1 MKRALELARRAWG
14 QTHPNPMVGAV
25 ILEGGAIVAEGHHA
39 QAGGDHAEIAAWK
52 ALGRAPAA
60 RSTLYVT
67 LEPCSTAGKTGAC
80 TDAILRSGLK
90 RVVVGTADPNPAH
103 AGRGLK
109 ILREAGV
116 EVVCGVHEAA
126 CRDLNLVFNH
136 WIVEQRPLVAG
147 KIATTLDGRVATRG
161 GQSQWIT
168 NAASRADV
176 HHWRRLFPAIA
187 AGSGTVRADDPALTA
202 RLPGE
207 AVFCP
212 RRFIFDRRFS
222 LPAFSER
229 QVFCD
234 VHREETTLVTCQEPT
249 GWLGSVW
256 KLPSAGM
263 LDHFLQRCAAEGIIG
278 LYLEGG
284 PTLISAFLA
293 ERHLDYLFAYRAP
306 KFLADDEA
314 RACLSGQ
321 SPLGLEQAY
330 QLEDVQ
336 TADLA
341 GDQLMR
347 GRVLYPLG

>member
-1 MKRALELARRAWG
+1 
-14 QTHPNPMVGAV
+14 
-25 ILEGGAIVAEGHHA
+25 
-39 QAGGDHAEIAAWK
+39 
-52 ALGRAPAA
+52 
-60 RSTLYVT
+60 
-67 LEPCSTAGKTGAC
+67 
-80 TDAILRSGLK
+80 
-90 RVVVGTADPNPAH
+90 
-103 AGRGLK
+103 
-109 ILREAGV
+109 
-116 EVVCGVHEAA
+116 
-126 CRDLNLVFNH
+126 
-136 WIVEQRPLVAG
+136 
-147 KIATTLDGRVATRG
+147 
-161 GQSQWIT
+161 
-168 NAASRADV
+168 
-176 HHWRRLFPAIA
+176 
-187 AGSGTVRADDPALTA
+187 
-202 RLPGE
+202 
-207 AVFCP
+207 
-212 RRFIFDRRFS
+212 
-222 LPAFSER
+222 
-229 QVFCD
+229 

-249 GWLGSVW
+249 GWPGSVW